1 MEEVIV
7 KILLIVITTFCFVAI
22 IMPFIKK
29 LAMQIGAVDIPRTRH
44 IHTKPMPKMGG
55 IGIFLGFLL
64 GYMLFSETSVQMNSI
79 LIGGFLIIL
88 IGLIDDMTELKPS
101 VKFIGQLASA
111 CVIVFYGQFLLDN
124 VSAFGID
131 LHFGI
136 LAYPITVFFILG
148 CINCI
153 NLIDGLDGLSGGI
166 SSIYF
171 LTVGIIAT
179 IQGHFGLD
187 FVLSFVMLGSTLG
200 FLVHNFH
207 PASIFAGDSGSMF
220 MGFIISVIALLGF
233 KNVTMTS
240 LIIPL
245 LILAIPI
252 LDTLF
257 AIIRRLLKGESPSK
271 ADKFHIHHQLLNRN
285 FSQTATVLIIYFI
298 DLLFA
303 FASILYVLKD
313 RTLGY
318 IVYGVL
324 TVIVFI
330 FIIKTNVVIDK
341 DNNIIIDKIK
351 KIKHDKEENDNII
364 KKKDNK
370 IKNKTKKY
378 RTAMFF
384 FEYYIKL

>member
-7 KILLIVITTFCFVAI
+7 KIIMIVVTTFCFVAI

-29 LAMQIGAVDIPRTRH
+29 LAVQIGAVDIPRTRH

-55 IGIFLGFLL
+55 VGIFLGFLL
-64 GYMLFSETSVQMNSI
+64 GYMLFGETSVQMNSI

-88 IGLIDDMTELKPS
+88 IGLIDDMTELKPM

-111 CVIVFYGQFLLDN
+111 CVIVFYGQFLLND
-124 VSAFGID
+124 VSAFGIY

-136 LAYPITVFFILG
+136 LAYPITIFFILG

-153 NLIDGLDGLSGGI
+153 NLIDGLDGLSSGI

-187 FVLSFVMLGSTLG
+187 FILTFVMLGSTLG

-207 PASIFAGDSGSMF
+207 PASIFVGDSGSMF

-271 ADKFHIHHQLLNRN
+271 ADKFHIHHQFLNRN

-313 RTLGY
+313 RMLGY
-318 IVYGVL
+318 IVYGIL

-330 FIIKTNVVIDK
+330 FILKTNVVFDK

-351 KIKHDKEENDNII
+351 KGKELNNDNNKLKENT
-364 KKKDNK
+364 KKKNSSKKKSNK
-370 IKNKTKKY
+370 GKK
-378 RTAMFF
+378 
-384 FEYYIKL
+384 K

>member
-136 LAYPITVFFILG
+136 LAYPITIFFILG

-171 LTVGIIAT
+171 LTIGIIAT

-351 KIKHDKEENDNII
+351 KIKHDKDEINNNII

-370 IKNKTKKY
+370 IKNKTKK
-378 RTAMFF
+378 
-384 FEYYIKL
+384 